1 MAKKI
6 GRSLRHGEERRCFV
20 DLAVLRTLAKSK
32 KLEIKQKYV
41 RMWVYRIMVDTI

>member
-1 MAKKI
+1 MVK
-6 GRSLRHGEERRCFV
+6 REDVSWFV